1 MDNSD
6 YFLKLSAYAKNL
18 LDKLPIEKTPQP
30 LDYAVGMLYEKV
42 KKNKENEVE
51 ELISLWPQK
60 TILNKAEKTL
70 GIGLNTIGMLTDRF
84 TILLIKEW
92 CLRNKSNNP
101 QKADELFESQTK
113 DIIACLA
120 NSVPGNSAINSKI
133 TNIKTDTKAS
143 SWEEAFYGMLTIN
156 LVLWES
162 QEVLYIKDISKLPY
176 KELRDYIHWFA
187 HGNMERNVLMELCEI
202 RYWEKT
208 KLILHEK

>member
-1 MDNSD
+1 MKNDN
-6 YFLKLSAYAKNL
+6 YFKELATYSRIL
-18 LDKLPIEKTPQP
+18 LDSLPIEKTPQP
-30 LDYAVGMLYEKV
+30 LDYAVGLLYNKV
-42 KKNKENEVE
+42 KELKFIEVE
-51 ELISLWPQK
+51 KLRYLWNDNV
-60 TILNKAEKTL
+60 TNVTFNNTEC
-70 GIGLNTIGMLTDRF
+70 IGLNTIGMLTDRF

-143 SWEEAFYGMLTIN
+143 TWEEAFYGLLTIN

-162 QEVLYIKDISKLPY
+162 QEVLYIKDISLLPPE
-176 KELRDYIHWFA
+176 ELREYIHWFA
-187 HGNMERNVLMELCEI
+187 HGNMERNVLMELCEM
-202 RYWEKT
+202 RYWEKIN
-208 KLILHEK
+208 KQ

>member
-1 MDNSD
+1 MKNDN
-6 YFLKLSAYAKNL
+6 YFKELAAYSRIF
-18 LDKLPIEKTPQP
+18 LDSLPIEKTPQP
-30 LDYAVGMLYEKV
+30 LDYAVGLLYNKV
-42 KKNKENEVE
+42 KELKSIEVE
-51 ELISLWPQK
+51 KLRYLWNDNAANV
-60 TILNKAEKTL
+60 TINNTEC
-70 GIGLNTIGMLTDRF
+70 IGLNTIGMLTDRF

-143 SWEEAFYGMLTIN
+143 IWEEAFYGMLTIN

-162 QEVLYIKDISKLPY
+162 QEVLYIKDISLLPPE
-176 KELRDYIHWFA
+176 ELRGYIHWFA
-187 HGNMERNVLMELCEI
+187 HGNMERNALMELCEI
-202 RYWEKT
+202 RYWEKIN
-208 KLILHEK
+208 KQ

>member
-1 MDNSD
+1 MNNAQ
-6 YFLKLSAYAKNL
+6 YFYNLAIYAKEL
-18 LDKLPIEKTPQP
+18 LGKLPIEKTPQP
-30 LDYAVGMLYEKV
+30 LDYAVGLLYDEI
-42 KKNKENEVE
+42 KKNKGTEVE
-51 ELISLWPQK
+51 VLTSMWPQNVL
-60 TILNKAEKTL
+60 LNITENNS

-92 CLRNKSNNP
+92 CLRNKANNP

-162 QEVLYIKDISKLPY
+162 QEVLYIKDISLLPSE
-176 KELRDYIHWFA
+176 ELRGYIHWFA
-187 HGNMERNVLMELCEI
+187 HGNMERNVLIELCEI
-202 RYWEKT
+202 RYWEKIN
-208 KLILHEK
+208 KQ

>member
-1 MDNSD
+1 MKNIE
-6 YFLKLSAYAKNL
+6 YFNYLATYSRIL
-18 LDKLPIEKTPQP
+18 LDSLPIEKTPQP
-30 LDYAVGMLYEKV
+30 LDYAVGMLYEEV
-42 KKNKENEVE
+42 KKNKEKEVE
-51 ELISLWPQK
+51 KLIGLWSQK
-60 TILNKAEKTL
+60 TIIKQTENTS

-162 QEVLYIKDISKLPY
+162 QEVLYIKDISLLPPE
-176 KELRDYIHWFA
+176 ELRGYIHWFA

-202 RYWEKT
+202 RYWEKIN
-208 KLILHEK
+208 KQ